1 MKKIACIC
9 GSGLGSS
16 LLVAMNVKSVIKELK
31 LNTEF
36 DIEHMDLGS
45 AWPGLA
51 NVIVC
56 GQDLKENCAK
66 FADVIPLNNIM
77 DKKELKEK
85 LMSYFSSKGI
95 L

>member
-16 LLVAMNVKSVIKELK
+16 LLVAMNVKSAIKEMHLV
-31 LNTEF
+31 TEI
-36 DIEHMDLGS
+36 DVEHMDLGS

-51 NVIVC
+51 DVIVC
-56 GQDLKENCAK
+56 GQDLQDNCK
-66 FADVIPLNNIM
+66 RFADVIPLNNIM

-85 LMSYFSSKGI
+85 LTTYFSSKGI